1 MTQIKYFYFSQA
13 HLHQSFINLYETR
26 KHKTGKYKKLKQ
38 TEWINEEIK
47 LLWKIL
53 IINARLNKITIT
65 NYGVIKLSV

>member
-13 HLHQSFINLYETR
+13 HQSFINLHETR

-47 LLWKIL
+47 LTME
-53 IINARLNKITIT
+53 NMD
-65 NYGVIKLSV
+65 Y

>member
-1 MTQIKYFYFSQA
+1 MKRG
-13 HLHQSFINLYETR
+13 NTR
-26 KHKTGKYKKLKQ
+26 RVNIKKLKQ